1 MKVHASA
8 LAHRTVRDLH
18 KRINAVRH
26 WEYTRHLLER
36 VAERGYT
43 VDDIHGILDIGTMV
57 EWHNENGTERVVLE
71 HDNGTSRDS
80 ISCDLDTR
88 TIITI
93 YFRPNTIKGRNN
105 KNYLGGSK

>member
-1 MKVHASA
+1 MKVHVTA

-26 WEYTRHLLER
+26 WSYTHHLLER

-43 VDDIHGILDIGTMV
+43 VDDIHGILDNGSMV

-80 ISCDLDTR
+80 ISCDLDTQ

-93 YFRPNTIKGRNN
+93 YFRPNTIKGRSP
-105 KNYLGGSK
+105 K

>member
-8 LAHRTVRDLH
+8 LAPRTVRELH
-18 KRINAVRH
+18 KRIDAVRH
-26 WEYTRHLLER
+26 WEYTRHLLDR
-36 VAERGYT
+36 VSERGYT
-43 VDDIHGILDIGTMV
+43 VDDIHGIHDNGTMV
-57 EWHNENGTERVVLE
+57 EWHDENGTERVVLE
-71 HDNGTSRDS
+71 HDNGSSRDS
-80 ISCDLDTR
+80 ISCDLDTQ